1 MQCAQPPP
9 VYTTATSTQTNNAE
23 TPMNRRAII
32 GLIPALVCLLSPAL
46 AQRASI
52 PTPESVIGFQPG
64 ADFHLATYDQSMA
77 YFRALDSASDMLT
90 LVEVGQTSEGR
101 DWYFALISSPENLAN
116 VERYR
121 EIVQRLAHPAGLT
134 DEAARQLSQEGKAF
148 VHIDGGL
155 HASEVAGAQHT
166 IQLAYD
172 MLAGADNPRTAAI
185 LDNVILMLWPSINPD
200 GQNIVA
206 DWYHSNV
213 GTPYEISSPPVLYQ
227 KYIGHDN
234 NRDAYMLNVTESR
247 VVART
252 WRRWEPHIV
261 FVHHQSSP
269 FPTRIWL
276 PPFAEPI
283 ASNAPPLMSRTVNMI
298 GMAMAQGLE
307 QNGQEGATH
316 MEPFDA
322 WYPGYI
328 DYLPMLQ
335 HIAAFWTETA
345 LYRYATPHF
354 YTINDFPARSRDLR
368 PQTLYASPWKGG
380 WWRLRD
386 GVEYMVTASYY
397 TLDYASKYREDLLYN
412 RYQSGRDIIRKYEQE
427 PPYAYFIPQEQRD
440 PVAPVELLRRLAFN
454 GVEISRLNSA
464 VTFDG
469 INYPAGTWVI
479 PMNQEFA
486 EVAHGVLDVQTYP
499 DLREF
504 PEGPPDQPYDAAGWT
519 LSYQMGVDVTAAAS
533 PLTDEVRSAMVPVA
547 GEPVDWRAVQGIGTS
562 FDSPMDVGFDTD
574 ATAVGIV
581 PLPGRTAGSGSN
593 LAVDPAQNN
602 SFRAINQAIEEGGS
616 VRFEAGSPGDAG
628 HPGTSGRYVISG
640 ISRSSANQM
649 VRDLALR
656 AEWTGSNSGA
666 PVRRRIALYR
676 SWRPS
681 MDQGWS
687 RWLLDSYDFAYTRI
701 TNGDLHAGRL
711 RDRFDVILLPAERP
725 QSLLNGNAKGSVP
738 PRYEGGIGDMGVRA
752 LDKFVRD
759 GGTLVCLNN
768 SSEFAIEQLHL
779 PVENVVANIPRDE
792 YFVSGS
798 ILEIQTDP
806 SHPVMAGMPDRA
818 AVFVGYSPVFTTL
831 EGFEGSALA
840 KYQQVGSPLLS
851 GYLLG
856 EEHLNGYAAA
866 LDVVHGDGHVI
877 LIGFRPQW
885 RGQSFGTF
893 KVLFNAML
901 YGGNVSAGSFSNPEF
916 WTAPDQNGE
925 TDKSGT
931 M

>member
-1 MQCAQPPP
+1 M
-9 VYTTATSTQTNNAE
+9 TRRTILTAIVTLACFL
-23 TPMNRRAII
+23 TPTF
-32 GLIPALVCLLSPAL
+32 
-46 AQRASI
+46 AQRTSI
-52 PTPESVIGFQPG
+52 PTPESVIGFIPG
-64 ADFHLATYDQSMA
+64 ADFHLATYDQSME
-77 YFRALDSASDMLT
+77 YFRALDAASDMLT
-90 LVEVGQTSEGR
+90 LVHVGQTSESR

-116 VERYR
+116 VELYR
-121 EIVQRLAHPAGLT
+121 DIAQRLAHPAELT
-134 DEAARQLSQEGKAF
+134 DDEARQLALEGKAL

-155 HASEVAGAQHT
+155 HASEIAGSQHT
-166 IQLAYD
+166 MQLAYD

-185 LDNVILMLWPSINPD
+185 LDNVILMLWPSANPD

-234 NRDAYMLNVTESR
+234 NRDAYMLNVPESR
-247 VVART
+247 VMART
-252 WRRWEPHIV
+252 WRHWEPQII

-354 YTINDFPARSRDLR
+354 YTINDFPARARDLR
-368 PQTLYASPWKGG
+368 PQALYASPWKGG

-397 TLDYASKYREDLLYN
+397 TLDYAAKYREDLLYN
-412 RYQSGRDIIRKYEQE
+412 RYQSGRDIIRKYELE
-427 PPYAYFIPQEQRD
+427 PPYAYFVPQEQRD

-454 GVEISRLNSA
+454 GVEVHRLNSA
-464 VTFDG
+464 VSFDG
-469 INYPAGTWVI
+469 VSYPAGTWVI

-486 EVAHGVLDVQTYP
+486 EVARGVLGIQTYP

-519 LSYQMGVDVTAAAS
+519 LSYQMGVRVNAAVS
-533 PLTDEVRSAMVPVA
+533 PLTDELLAAMVPVT
-547 GEPVDWRAVQGIGTS
+547 GDPVDWQAVRGIGTT
-562 FDSPMDVGFDTD
+562 FDSPMGVGFDTD

-581 PLPGRTAGSGSN
+581 PLPGRTTGSGSS

-602 SFRAINQAIEEGGS
+602 SFRAINQARGEGAS
-616 VRFEAGSPGDAG
+616 VRFEPGTPGEGGSPGA
-628 HPGTSGRYVISG
+628 SGRYVISG
-640 ISRSSANQM
+640 VSRSSANQM

-656 AEWTGSNSGA
+656 AEWTGSSSGA
-666 PVRRRIALYR
+666 PVRSRIALYR
-676 SWRPS
+676 PWRPS

-687 RWLLDSYDFAYTRI
+687 RWLLDSYDFDYARI
-701 TNGDLHAGRL
+701 TNGDLHSGNL

-738 PRYEGGIGDMGVRA
+738 PRYEGGIGVMGVRA
-752 LDKFVRD
+752 LDQFVRD

-779 PVENVVANIPRDE
+779 PVKNVVAGIPRDE
-792 YFVSGS
+792 FFVSGS
-798 ILEIQTDP
+798 VLEIIADP

-818 AVFVGYSPVFTTL
+818 RVFVGYSPVFTTL
-831 EGFEGSALA
+831 DGFEGSALA
-840 KYQQVGSPLLS
+840 KYQDNGSPLLS

-877 LIGFRPQW
+877 LLGFRPQW
-885 RGQSFGTF
+885 RGQPFGTF
-893 KVLFNAML
+893 KVLFNALL
-901 YGGNVSAGSFSNPEF
+901 YGGNVSANHSSNAEF
-916 WTAPDQNGE
+916 WSAPKSEEEAGE
-925 TDKSGT
+925 TEGR
-931 M
+931 